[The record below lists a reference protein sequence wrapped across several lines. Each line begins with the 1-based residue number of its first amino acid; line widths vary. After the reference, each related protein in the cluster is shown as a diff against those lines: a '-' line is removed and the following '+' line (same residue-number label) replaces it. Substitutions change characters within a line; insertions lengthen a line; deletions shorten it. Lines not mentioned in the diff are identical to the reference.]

1 MSHPVARR
9 WLLLLLSCIALGGVA
24 AGDVPRKTDAPDV
37 IGRCADGDMDDDA
50 ALREWMKRL
59 DADAASGKVNA

>member
-24 AGDVPRKTDAPDV
+24 AGDVPRKTDAPDAT
-37 IGRCADGDMDDDA
+37 GRCADGDMDDDA
-50 ALREWMKRL
+50 ALREWIGRL
-59 DADAASGKVNA
+59 DAGITSGKVGI